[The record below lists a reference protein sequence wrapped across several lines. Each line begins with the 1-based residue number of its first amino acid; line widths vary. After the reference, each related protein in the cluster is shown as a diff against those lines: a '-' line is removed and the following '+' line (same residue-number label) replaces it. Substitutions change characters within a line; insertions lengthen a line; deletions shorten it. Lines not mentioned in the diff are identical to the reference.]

1 MVGAGLARL
10 FANLL
15 VMGSGVVGRAFMEA
29 YKQALANGGAAAQ
42 AAGKSSAKSAA
53 AQAEARQILNVT
65 QKATKEEILEA
76 HEKLTKMNDPEKGGS
91 AYLNAK
97 FLYARNVLAKEDPPA
112 AAPEAADQAKQ
123 SK

>member
-97 FLYARNVLAKEDPPA
+97 VRDVTLAVAFFCVVFLHCRRST
-112 AAPEAADQAKQ
+112 QRW
-123 SK
+123 